1 MSVRMKKSVNNIDS
15 NLVVEYQKGNKKA
28 IAVLVKRWHLR
39 FCEFAFWYVKD
50 ADVAKDIA
58 QESWSVI
65 INKLETLQEP
75 KKFKS
80 WAISIVNRKAIDW
93 IRAKNR
99 EENKLKKYSE
109 ENPSVL
115 IEESIDS
122 QDGIKLAL
130 LNTIETLSSEQQ
142 IVLKLFYT
150 QDYTLKEI
158 SEILNISVGTIKSRL
173 FHAREKLKSTLKNR
187 NYGEYY
193 GRH

>member
-109 ENPSVL
+109 ENPSIL

-130 LNTIETLSSEQQ
+130 LNTIKTLSSEQQ

-173 FHAREKLKSTLKNR
+173 FHAREKLKTTLKNR
-187 NYGEYY
+187 NYEK
-193 GRH
+193 